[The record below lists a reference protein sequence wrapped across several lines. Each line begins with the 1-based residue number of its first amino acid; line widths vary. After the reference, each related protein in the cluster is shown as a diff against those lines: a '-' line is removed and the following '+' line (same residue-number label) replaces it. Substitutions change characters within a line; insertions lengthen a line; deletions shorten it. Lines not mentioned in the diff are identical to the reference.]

1 MRCAMSPR
9 WPPRPAGTA
18 MPIGVYADRLLD
30 TDLPWTK
37 MRQVY
42 RLLGLVRRYGPG
54 PVDTACQRALDLD
67 VVNVTKIASM
77 LEKATENTPL
87 PPRPAAAATARFA
100 RDPAEYRPV
109 QLTLI
114 PGGKEDEPVTAI
126 IRDAVSPD
134 LRATLRALKLG
145 QMLDTLPERLTL
157 ARQQKMAHAD
167 FLELILAD
175 EVTRREAKS
184 AGLRARA
191 AGLDRRDAAGRLGR
205 VRGGPLRPPAV
216 ERARLSLRFLDGP
229 HGALILGPV
238 GVGKTHL
245 ACALGHIAIR
255 RRRTVHMAPAA
266 KLFKRLKAARLDN
279 TLDAEMRRLAGVE
292 LLILDDF
299 ALQPLDAT
307 ETADFYQLCVERH
320 QRTSTVVT
328 SNRTAEEWLAMMADP
343 LLAQSA
349 VDRLTSTA
357 HELVIE
363 GESYRRRQKPSIH
376 HSQRRVR

>member
-1 MRCAMSPR
+1 VKRSWA
-9 WPPRPAGTA
+9 
-18 MPIGVYADRLLD
+18 
-30 TDLPWTK
+30 
-37 MRQVY
+37 
-42 RLLGLVRRYGPG
+42 PG
-54 PVDTACQRALDLD
+54 WGR
-67 VVNVTKIASM
+67 S
-77 LEKATENTPL
+77 
-87 PPRPAAAATARFA
+87 
-100 RDPAEYRPV
+100 
-109 QLTLI
+109 
-114 PGGKEDEPVTAI
+114 
-126 IRDAVSPD
+126 
-134 LRATLRALKLG
+134 
-145 QMLDTLPERLTL
+145 
-157 ARQQKMAHAD
+157 
-167 FLELILAD
+167 FLELVLAH

-191 AGLDRRDAAGRLGR
+191 AGLDPGIRLDAWDDNAA
-205 VRGGPLRPPAV
+205 VRYDHQLWNELV
-216 ERARLSLRFLDGP
+216 SLRFLDGP

-245 ACALGHIAIR
+245 ACALGHIAVR

-292 LLILDDF
+292 LPILDDF
-299 ALQPLDAT
+299 ALQSLDAT
-307 ETADFYQLCVERH
+307 ETADFYQLCLERH

-363 GESYRRRQKPSIH
+363 GESYHRRRQKPSIH
-376 HSQRRVR
+376 QPSGMSVDEQKGYHDDHS